1 MSENILV
8 ADVFSFN
15 VKDHDGDVVEKKLT
29 IRIEKPMGPG
39 PEDFPSAVVREKGL
53 LLGDGS
59 NRCELQ
65 APEGYTIQG
74 VSGAQYGAVANNN
87 GVWTYTLSAAVTH
100 RAQGEDSIQDVLQV
114 VLHSSVGLVYRTSM
128 AVEIIDDIPAI
139 SLQEQELTVFAGDT
153 LEKPAES
160 LFWGYGADGPAE
172 SGALSVNGVL
182 HAQPDAQNPLVATG
196 TYGELTLR
204 ADGSYVYAQNLSVPD
219 SPMLLP
225 NILMSTSNSNKFAAY
240 PSNNLTDY
248 DNDDGLLLVTTTNP
262 PLPTNFSFRVGLH
275 TKASSSTAGSD
286 VESLYD
292 HPVKLAYIDIQ
303 PGLALQNI
311 RGLTCANTLS
321 MSLAV
326 RPASAGDSD
335 AGTLLIGEWSQGCLT
350 EKTRDNVYQ
359 RFYVQYPGIQ
369 NIPLNFISL
378 AFDCGKD
385 EIQYVNPTN
394 QQIESGYAFWLNK
407 IRFYGWMA

>member
-29 IRIEKPMGPG
+29 IRIEKPVGPG
-39 PEDFPSAVVREKGL
+39 PEDFPSALVREKGL
-53 LLGDGS
+53 FSGDGS
-59 NRCELQ
+59 NTCELR
-65 APEGYTIQG
+65 APEGYAIQG

-87 GVWTYTLSAAVTH
+87 GVWTYTLSAAVAH
-100 RAQGEDSIQDVLQV
+100 PAQGEDSIQDVLQV
-114 VLHSSVGLVYRTSM
+114 VLHSSVGLIYRTSM

-139 SLQEQELTVFAGDT
+139 SLQEQEVTVFAGDT

-172 SGALSVNGVL
+172 SGAFSVNGVL
-182 HAQPDAQNPLVATG
+182 HDQLDAQNPLVATG

-219 SPMLLP
+219 SPILLP
-225 NILMSTSNSNKFAAY
+225 SIHMSASNSNKFNTY
-240 PSNNLTDY
+240 PPTNLTNY
-248 DNDDGLLLVTTTNP
+248 DNKDGLLLVSEVNP
-262 PLPTNFSFRVGLH
+262 PLPADFSFNLSLFTR
-275 TKASSSTAGSD
+275 ASSTTDGPNVD
-286 VESLYD
+286 TLYD
-292 HPVKLAYIDIQ
+292 YPVKLAYFDIL
-303 PGLALQNI
+303 PGLGLQNN

-321 MSLAV
+321 MSLTV

-335 AGTLLIGEWSQGCLT
+335 AGNLLVGEWPRGCLT

-369 NIPLNFISL
+369 NIPLNFIAL
-378 AFDCGKD
+378 AFNCGKD
-385 EIQYVNPTN
+385 EIQYINPIN

-407 IRFYGWMA
+407 IRFYGWQA